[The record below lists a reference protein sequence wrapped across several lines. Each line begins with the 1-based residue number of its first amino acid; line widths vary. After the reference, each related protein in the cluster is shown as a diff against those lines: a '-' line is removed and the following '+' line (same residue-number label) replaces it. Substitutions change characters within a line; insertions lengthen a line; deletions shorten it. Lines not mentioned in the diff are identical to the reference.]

1 MYCSSTC
8 SLYLYL
14 SFAPLSSSCRRDQ
27 GNASTRRASATIHH
41 PPAASI
47 PGAPPKEGGGRAGA
61 ASSKKQGGQLS
72 VNSVWK
78 HAHLRYFS
86 LSLSLQFI
94 ITFILFGL
102 GSHSPG
108 VSVVNSSRAFEE
120 RRSERTGQETGNSRA
135 AEQQQDIASLTLLSL
150 LQPVHSQHATRLQA
164 SRSDIHSHSFY
175 THKHTLTA
183 TRNNGGNS
191 AGKGARGQAA
201 ERKTKGGLSCSPSTL
216 LVHRG

>member
-135 AEQQQDIASLTLLSL
+135 AEQNSRTLHLSHSCLYSNQFIHNTQQDCR
-150 LQPVHSQHATRLQA
+150 PVEATFIHTHSTR
-164 SRSDIHSHSFY
+164 
-175 THKHTLTA
+175 TN
-183 TRNNGGNS
+183 TR
-191 AGKGARGQAA
+191 
-201 ERKTKGGLSCSPSTL
+201 
-216 LVHRG
+216 